1 MRVPPL
7 RAAIQSKKFSPA
19 YYLFG
24 DDDYLKEDGL
34 RQLIDAA
41 VDPATRD
48 FNLDQR
54 RGSELDAESLASL
67 LAMPPMMAD
76 RRVIVVRDVSAL
88 RKDARASLES
98 YLKAPAS
105 DVLVALTAPADAKE
119 DKTLASLTVPVDC
132 QSLTGAQLP
141 KWILARAEKLGTSI
155 TPGAVELLQDA
166 AGTDLSLLALE
177 LDKLA
182 SYSSGRTIDE
192 DAVSAVV
199 GVRRDETLGRL
210 LDA

>member
-7 RAAIQSKKFSPA
+7 RAAIQRKKFAPA

-54 RGSELDAESLASL
+54 RGSDLDAESLASL

-88 RKDARASLES
+88 RKDARAALEN
-98 YLKAPAS
+98 YLRSPAP
-105 DVLVALTAPADAKE
+105 DMLVA
-119 DKTLASLTVPVDC
+119 
-132 QSLTGAQLP
+132 G
-141 KWILARAEKLGTSI
+141 
-155 TPGAVELLQDA
+155 LL
-166 AGTDLSLLALE
+166 
-177 LDKLA
+177 
-182 SYSSGRTIDE
+182 R
-192 DAVSAVV
+192 
-199 GVRRDETLGRL
+199 
-210 LDA
+210 